1 MIYGNLEE
9 YPISGIFAVAERV
22 ACSTR
27 TGVGPPIGTVLRL
40 GGRPRD
46 PFVRRRADSTRER
59 TQAGAAAT
67 RSS

>member
-27 TGVGPPIGTVLRL
+27 SGVGPPIGFAFEGTVTRMDRL
-40 GGRPRD
+40 AR
-46 PFVRRRADSTRER
+46 
-59 TQAGAAAT
+59 
-67 RSS
+67 